1 MPTPSPTIATAQRM
15 PAIQRNA
22 WPWPWLR
29 EWGPSRRAVP
39 RLCSSRTVRR
49 PVSVLS
55 LWAFSLAATVF
66 PFPSGARR
74 SGLKATPILVDLVS
88 YAGGH
93 DFRFRRRPQLGRRRG
108 PDAERPRAL
117 PHGWNAVG
125 KGSDDVGTIED
136 DGTVTPAP
144 VDEPVGLSTPMLLL
158 VGVVGGVYLL
168 YTIGWIVGGLRLQP
182 LASFLVSDVM
192 FLPWF
197 VLAIAAPALW
207 FLASWVLTRG
217 EGGVDPRRR
226 AARGSRAARSLA
238 LRHCGG

>member
-1 MPTPSPTIATAQRM
+1 M
-15 PAIQRNA
+15 
-22 WPWPWLR
+22 
-29 EWGPSRRAVP
+29 
-39 RLCSSRTVRR
+39 
-49 PVSVLS
+49 
-55 LWAFSLAATVF
+55 
-66 PFPSGARR
+66 
-74 SGLKATPILVDLVS
+74 DLVS
-88 YAGGH
+88 YAG
-93 DFRFRRRPQLGRRRG
+93 DMTSDSD
-108 PDAERPRAL
+108 DALNWDGDEAPTTKDRAL

-144 VDEPVGLSTPMLLL
+144 VDEPAGLSTPMLLL

-217 EGGVDPRRR
+217 R
-226 AARGSRAARSLA
+226 AAWIRVAVLLAGVVLLVPWPFVTVGVIGS
-238 LRHCGG
+238 